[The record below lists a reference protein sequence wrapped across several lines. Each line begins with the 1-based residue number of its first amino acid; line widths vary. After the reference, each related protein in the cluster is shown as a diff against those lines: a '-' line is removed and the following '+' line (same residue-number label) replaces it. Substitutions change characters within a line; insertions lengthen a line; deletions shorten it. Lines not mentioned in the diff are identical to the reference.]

1 VPSHKH
7 TAPAPESCRSP
18 LLASLAMEDRRGA
31 AERSGPGLPMLLGVL
46 VLLGFQLRGP
56 LVAIAPVAREAQR
69 DWAITAPALGLLTSL
84 PLLCFG
90 LTTPIALLLLRR
102 FGVEM
107 ALLVGLIGVV
117 AATVL
122 RSFEGYAVALAASV
136 LLGAAITV
144 GNVLVPTLIRRDVP
158 DRGRGPA
165 TGLYTVS
172 LNVATMLTALATVPL
187 AALVGWRAAI
197 GAWAVLGALTVGAWL
212 LVLRPRITPAPPRS
226 RHEERPPFLR
236 SALPWVLTATFSAQA
251 FSYYGLTTWLP
262 TLLAEERGFDA
273 ATAGSASS
281 IFQVAGALGAI
292 GVPLLALRLKPWQ
305 TLGILGVLW
314 ISLPAGLLLVPEQFA
329 LLSVFGGIAQGG
341 GFAAIFTIVA
351 RAGRDAREATALSAF
366 VQTGGYLAAAVAPPL
381 LGALRQATGGW
392 TVPVV
397 VVLGTTTAFLAFG
410 LLASTVATRR
420 LPARPVTSRS
430 VATG

>member
-1 VPSHKH
+1 MHEEQGQ
-7 TAPAPESCRSP
+7 AG
-18 LLASLAMEDRRGA
+18 RR
-31 AERSGPGLPMLLGVL
+31 GPGLPLLLGVL

-69 DWAITAPALGLLTSL
+69 GWAITAPALGLLTSL

-102 FGVEM
+102 FGVET
-107 ALLVGLIGVV
+107 ALLLGLVGVV

-122 RSFEGYAVALAASV
+122 RSFGGYVVALAGSV

-187 AALVGWRAAI
+187 SAVVGWRAAI
-197 GAWAVLGALTVGAWL
+197 AAWAVLGALTVVVWL
-212 LVLRPRITPAPPRS
+212 LVLRPRITPSAPRTG
-226 RHEERPPFLR
+226 REKRPPFLR

-281 IFQVAGALGAI
+281 IFQVAGAAGAM
-292 GVPLLALRLKPWQ
+292 GVPLLALRLRPWQ
-305 TLGILGVLW
+305 TLGLLGVLW
-314 ISLPAGLLLVPEQFA
+314 VSLPAGLLLAPEQFVP
-329 LLSVFGGIAQGG
+329 LSVLGGIAQGG

-351 RAGRDAREATALSAF
+351 RVGRDAREATALSAF

-392 TVPVV
+392 TAPVV
-397 VVLGTTTAFLAFG
+397 VVLGTTCAFLAFG
-410 LLASTVATRR
+410 LLAAVVAARR
-420 LPARPVTSRS
+420 LPAR
-430 VATG
+430 A

>member
-1 VPSHKH
+1 MRNGVD
-7 TAPAPESCRSP
+7 A
-18 LLASLAMEDRRGA
+18 G
-31 AERSGPGLPMLLGVL
+31 ERSGPGLPMLLGAL

-56 LVAIAPVAREAQR
+56 LVAIAPVAREAQH
-69 DWAITAPALGLLTSL
+69 DWGITAPALGLLTSL

-90 LTTPIALLLLRR
+90 LTTPLALVLLRR

-107 ALLVGLIGVV
+107 ALLVGLVGVV
-117 AATVL
+117 VATVL
-122 RSFEGYAVALAASV
+122 RSLGGYGIALAASV

-172 LNVATMLTALATVPL
+172 LNVATMLTALVTVPL
-187 AALVGWRAAI
+187 SVLLGWRAAI
-197 GAWAVLGALTVGAWL
+197 AAWAVVGLLTIVVWV
-212 LVLRPRITPAPPRS
+212 LVLRPRVTPAGPRAP
-226 RHEERPPFLR
+226 RAERPPFFR
-236 SALPWVLTATFSAQA
+236 SLLPWVLTITFSAQA

-281 IFQVAGALGAI
+281 IFQVAGAVGAL

-305 TLGILGVLW
+305 TMGLLGVLW
-314 ISLPAGLLLVPEQFA
+314 VSLPVGLLLAPEQFA
-329 LLSVFGGIAQGG
+329 LWSVLGGIAQGG

-351 RAGRDAREATALSAF
+351 RAARDAREATALSAF
-366 VQTGGYLAAAVAPPL
+366 VQTGGYLTAAVAPPL
-381 LGALRQATGGW
+381 LGALRQQTGGW
-392 TVPVV
+392 TVPVA
-397 VVLGTTTAFLAFG
+397 VVLGTTVAFLGFG
-410 LLASTVATRR
+410 LLAAAAATRR
-420 LPARPVTSRS
+420 LPAR
-430 VATG
+430 A